1 MYKILL
7 SILVILFLSCS
18 MDYSLEKA
26 TITSIGFDF
35 SNRGSNVDP
44 TFNDILAIVDYNP
57 SYSTVTREGY
67 IYFLINEKT
76 KKQDIIDLG
85 EAPFNSID
93 RVSYSMFKD
102 TISPPILAG
111 HLYIIKC
118 KDGYAKVYIHSF
130 RGENLLKLQVNVIYE
145 FSYDSIF

>member
-1 MYKILL
+1 MYKIFL
-7 SILVILFLSCS
+7 SILVLIFLSCS

-26 TITSIGFDF
+26 TLTYIGFDF
-35 SNRGSNVDP
+35 SNKGTNADP
-44 TFNDILAIVDYNP
+44 SLNDIIAIVDYNP
-57 SYSTVTREGY
+57 SYSTVSRDGY

-76 KKQDIIDLG
+76 RKQDIIDLK
-85 EAPFNSID
+85 EAPFNSVD
-93 RVSYSMFKD
+93 RVSYSMFTD

-130 RGENLLKLQVNVIYE
+130 RGENLLRLQVNVIYE
-145 FSYDSIF
+145 FSFDSIF

>member
-1 MYKILL
+1 
-7 SILVILFLSCS
+7 

-26 TITSIGFDF
+26 TLTYIGFDF
-35 SNRGSNVDP
+35 SNKGTNADP
-44 TFNDILAIVDYNP
+44 SLNDIIAIVDYNP
-57 SYSTVTREGY
+57 SYSTVSRDGY

-76 KKQDIIDLG
+76 RKQDIIDLK
-85 EAPFNSID
+85 EAPFNSVD
-93 RVSYSMFKD
+93 RVSYSMFTD

-130 RGENLLKLQVNVIYE
+130 RGENLLRLQVNVIYE
-145 FSYDSIF
+145 FSFDSIF